1 MKLHNL
7 IRSIII
13 TAIAILATISV
24 SAENLYK
31 TTANSALDSTLSTK
45 DESKTDYQTY
55 SCTIDGIERTYKLY
69 LPANIQPNTPNTG
82 DKLPNYPWNPNGP
95 WGPVVWCT
103 TNTQY
108 IN

>member
-1 MKLHNL
+1 MTDFEKRVNEYMQCDKKTLAELLALRDLNN
-7 IRSIII
+7 I
-13 TAIAILATISV
+13 TPI
-24 SAENLYK
+24 EEPK
-31 TTANSALDSTLSTK
+31 TPLRDIQFPP
-45 DESKTDYQTY
+45 YQ
-55 SCTIDGIERTYKLY
+55 
-69 LPANIQPNTPNTG
+69 PMPNIQPNIPNTG

>member
-1 MKLHNL
+1 MTNFEKRVNEYMQCDKKTLAELLALRELNN
-7 IRSIII
+7 I
-13 TAIAILATISV
+13 TPI
-24 SAENLYK
+24 EEPK
-31 TTANSALDSTLSTK
+31 TPLRDMQFPP
-45 DESKTDYQTY
+45 YQ
-55 SCTIDGIERTYKLY
+55 
-69 LPANIQPNTPNTG
+69 PMPNIQPNTPNTG

>member
-1 MKLHNL
+1 MTDFEKRVNEYMQCDKKTLAELLALRDLNN
-7 IRSIII
+7 I
-13 TAIAILATISV
+13 TPIK
-24 SAENLYK
+24 EPK
-31 TTANSALDSTLSTK
+31 TPLRDIQFPP
-45 DESKTDYQTY
+45 YQ
-55 SCTIDGIERTYKLY
+55 
-69 LPANIQPNTPNTG
+69 PMPNIQPNTPNTG

>member
-1 MKLHNL
+1 MTDFEKRVNEYMQCDKKTLAELLALRDLNN
-7 IRSIII
+7 I
-13 TAIAILATISV
+13 TPI
-24 SAENLYK
+24 EEPK
-31 TTANSALDSTLSTK
+31 TPLRDVQFPP
-45 DESKTDYQTY
+45 YQ
-55 SCTIDGIERTYKLY
+55 
-69 LPANIQPNTPNTG
+69 PMPNIQPNTPNTG

>member
-1 MKLHNL
+1 MTDFEKRVNEYMQCDKKTLAELLALRDLNN
-7 IRSIII
+7 I
-13 TAIAILATISV
+13 TPI
-24 SAENLYK
+24 EGPK
-31 TTANSALDSTLSTK
+31 TPLRDIQFPP
-45 DESKTDYQTY
+45 YQ
-55 SCTIDGIERTYKLY
+55 
-69 LPANIQPNTPNTG
+69 PMPNIQPNTPNTG

>member
-1 MKLHNL
+1 MTDFEKRVNEYMQCDKKTLAELLALRDFNN
-7 IRSIII
+7 I
-13 TAIAILATISV
+13 TPI
-24 SAENLYK
+24 EEPK
-31 TTANSALDSTLSTK
+31 TPLRDIQFPP
-45 DESKTDYQTY
+45 YQ
-55 SCTIDGIERTYKLY
+55 
-69 LPANIQPNTPNTG
+69 PMPNIQPNTPNTG